1 MRVDV
6 HTHIWPD
13 RIADAVA
20 SNMESDLGFAPIAS
34 NTVAGIKAHMAA
46 SGVDKSI
53 VLGVAIRADQVRPA
67 NDWLISIADDML
79 IPFGAVHPDLA
90 DKAAEI
96 RHLRSNG
103 VKGIKMHPV
112 INGFYPDDPQWFPV
126 YEELGDDMT
135 LAIHSGR
142 LPHVGD
148 YAPLYAAPERIMN
161 IVRRFPK
168 LKVIA
173 LHLGGFYML
182 DEAERVLLGQ
192 ENILVDTTW
201 PPTLR
206 ELTADTVHAIIDKHG
221 AHKVCFGTDYPLA
234 DMASESD
241 FLASLPLTSPQVE
254 GILGENARRFIGL

>member
-6 HTHIWPD
+6 HTHVWPD

-20 SNMESDLGFAPIAS
+20 DNMESELGFSPIAS
-34 NTVAGIKAHMAA
+34 NTVDGIKAHMRA

-53 VLGVAIRADQVRPA
+53 VLGVAARADQVRRA

-79 IPFGAVHPDLA
+79 VPFGAVHPDIE
-90 DKAAEI
+90 DKGGEI
-96 RHLRSNG
+96 RHLRTHG

-112 INGFYPDDPQWFPV
+112 INSFYPDDPQWFPV

-142 LPHVGD
+142 LPHQASD
-148 YAPLYAAPERIMN
+148 ATLYAAPERIMN
-161 IVRRFPK
+161 VVRRFPR

-182 DEAERVLLGQ
+182 DEAERVLLGH

-201 PPTLR
+201 PPSIR
-206 ELTADTVHAIIDKHG
+206 ELTADTITAIIAKHG
-221 AHKVCFGTDYPLA
+221 AHKVCFGTDYPLVE
-234 DMASESD
+234 MGTESD
-241 FLASLPLTSPQVE
+241 YLASLPLSSEQVE
-254 GILGENARRFIGL
+254 GILGENARQFIGL

>member
-13 RIADAVA
+13 RIASAVA
-20 SNMESDLGFAPIAS
+20 ENMESDLGFAPIAR
-34 NTVAGIKAHMAA
+34 NTVAGIKRHMAA

-53 VLGVAIRADQVRPA
+53 VLGVAVRADQVRRA
-67 NDWLISIADDML
+67 NDWLISIADDTL
-79 IPFGAVHPDLA
+79 VPFGAVHPDLE
-90 DKAAEI
+90 DKAGEI
-96 RHLRSNG
+96 RYLRERG

-126 YEELGDDMT
+126 YEELGADMT

-142 LPHVGD
+142 LPHQASD
-148 YAPLYAAPERIMN
+148 APLYAAPERIMN
-161 IVRRFPK
+161 IVRQFPK

-192 ENILVDTTW
+192 ENVLVDTTW
-201 PPTLR
+201 PPSLR
-206 ELTADTVHAIIDKHG
+206 EITADTLTAIIAKHG

-234 DMASESD
+234 DMGRESD
-241 FLASLPLTSPQVE
+241 YLASLPLTSPQVA
-254 GILGENARRFIGL
+254 GILGENARQLIGL